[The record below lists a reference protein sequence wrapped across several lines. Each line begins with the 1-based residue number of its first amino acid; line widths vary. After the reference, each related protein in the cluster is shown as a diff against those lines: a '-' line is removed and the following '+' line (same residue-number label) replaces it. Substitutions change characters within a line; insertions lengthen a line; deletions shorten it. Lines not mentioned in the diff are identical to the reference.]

1 MKTPFGTEVHLGP
14 GHIVLDG
21 DTAPH
26 LRKGHCMQ
34 PQSFRPCLLSLISV
48 TADHLLRI
56 LSVNLL
62 FNKTFACIDY
72 TGSCQ
77 AFLRSAEQHHEYETE
92 DDEREISCCMSC
104 VLDTLNIH
112 LRNVTKCDVHMSAY
126 VLF

>member
-1 MKTPFGTEVHLGP
+1 
-14 GHIVLDG
+14 
-21 DTAPH
+21 
-26 LRKGHCMQ
+26 MQ
-34 PQSFRPCLLSLISV
+34 PHSFRSCLLSPISV
-48 TADHLLRI
+48 TADLLLRI
-56 LSVNLL
+56 ISVNLL
-62 FNKTFACIDY
+62 FNKTFAFIDY

-92 DDEREISCCMSC
+92 DDEREILCCMSR